1 MSRVALVG
9 GNEFRREC
17 DPMDRALLAA
27 AGGAGTPV
35 LIVPTAA
42 TNENPYVAG
51 ENGIRHF
58 RRLGA
63 APEKLLI
70 VDDASAAHFEMAHQL
85 ERYNLIYFTGGDPVY
100 LLDTLRG
107 SPAWEVVLRVHA
119 RGGLIAGSSAGAM
132 ALGGQMWRFDG
143 WTPGL
148 GLVPNVAVL
157 PHHATLSVR
166 WNAQHMLASL
176 PSGVTLVGIDEAT
189 ALLLPEGR
197 VLGAGQV
204 TAYESG
210 GPKAYG
216 EGEIVRLQGRLE

>member
-1 MSRVALVG
+1 MSHVALVG

-17 DPMDRALLAA
+17 DPMDHVLLDA

-58 RRLGA
+58 RRLGGT
-63 APEKLLI
+63 PEKLLI

-107 SPAWEVVLRVHA
+107 SLAWEAVLRVHA

-148 GLVPNVAVL
+148 GLIPHVAVL
-157 PHHATLSVR
+157 PHHATMAAR
-166 WNAQHMLASL
+166 WDAPRMAATL

-204 TAYESG
+204 TIYERE

-216 EGEIVRLQGRLE
+216 EGEEVRLQERLE